1 MLGALEASFRRE
13 HLPPPTREHPLP
25 DPAAVTTAQTLQRL
39 QRAIEALETAMR
51 TAPVPEMD
59 RIHQRHRTE
68 RDVLE
73 KLVAVDSNLVCAL
86 VAPRDTVVRLDSAAA
101 ASQPLGTGDIR
112 TLWNR
117 RERVLISPEESA

>member
-1 MLGALEASFRRE
+1 
-13 HLPPPTREHPLP
+13 
-25 DPAAVTTAQTLQRL
+25 
-39 QRAIEALETAMR
+39 MR
-51 TAPVPEMD
+51 TALVPEMD

-117 RERVLISPEESA
+117 RERVFISPEESA